1 VFLAKKKKFNMFL
14 IENYQLLISQF
25 FNNREYS
32 LHLIK
37 IYISFMAGFAF
48 FFFTKA
54 SLPFHHKKKLNYKPF
69 QLKLKPQLLVA
80 VFQLMDLWFN

>member
-1 VFLAKKKKFNMFL
+1 
-14 IENYQLLISQF
+14 
-25 FNNREYS
+25 
-32 LHLIK
+32 
-37 IYISFMAGFAF
+37 MAGFAF

-80 VFQLMDLWFN
+80 VFQLMDLWLN